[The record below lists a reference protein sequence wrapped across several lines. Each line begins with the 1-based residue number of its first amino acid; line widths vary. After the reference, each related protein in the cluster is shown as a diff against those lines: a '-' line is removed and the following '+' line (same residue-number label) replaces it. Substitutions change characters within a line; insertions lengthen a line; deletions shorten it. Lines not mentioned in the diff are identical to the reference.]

1 MLLSADVNRQGAFEY
16 DASLLW
22 AAIALLGLGLVMVY
36 SASIASAEVSRFTG
50 GKSSYFLYRH
60 LVFLVAS
67 IGLGSP
73 AKMPRPAPQPCL
85 ERSALFR

>member
-1 MLLSADVNRQGAFEY
+1 MLLSADSNRQGAFEY

-50 GKSSYFLYRH
+50 G
-60 LVFLVAS
+60 
-67 IGLGSP
+67 
-73 AKMPRPAPQPCL
+73 
-85 ERSALFR
+85 